1 MSFLPPDDGS
11 AVIRLN
17 PADAPHFDPSG
28 RIGFHLVDTT
38 MLYAPK
44 SGGVKRYLTA
54 KRAWL
59 ARRRRDVTHS
69 LVVPGA
75 VTRLQAEGL
84 VTVAAPKLPFTDGY
98 RCPTRPMKWGQV
110 LQALQPD
117 LIEAGDPYVPGHA
130 VLDAAEMLGVP
141 AVAFTHTDA
150 VALAQLH
157 LGDWATH
164 PVLKAWATFCK
175 RFDKV
180 VAPSGYIR
188 ERLADYGVDQVEVQ
202 HLGVDLELFHPMRA
216 DRAALRQRLGLGPE
230 ARLLMFAGRPSREKN
245 LEALV
250 GAVQRLGAPYHL
262 VLIGAGR
269 DLCDEDRVICLGY
282 ERDPVKLAGVMASCD
297 ALVHANANEAFG
309 LVVLEALACGLPVVG
324 PLQGGIGE
332 LIDESVGQRARR
344 ADGVGMA
351 ETIEAL
357 FMRDVE
363 AVSAAARRRA
373 VERHGWDAT
382 FEGLMRIYGELLSQ
396 SDRMPMAMSA

>member
-1 MSFLPPDDGS
+1 
-11 AVIRLN
+11 
-17 PADAPHFDPSG
+17 
-28 RIGFHLVDTT
+28 

-59 ARRRRDVTHS
+59 ARRRRDVTHT

-75 VTRLQAEGL
+75 ATRARAEGL

-98 RCPTRPMKWGQV
+98 RCPTRPVKWGQV
-110 LQALQPD
+110 LRALQPD

-130 VLDAAEMLGVP
+130 ALDAAEMLGVP

-157 LGDWATH
+157 LGDWAAH
-164 PVLKAWATFCK
+164 PALRAWSTFCK

-180 VAPSGYIR
+180 VAPSAFIR
-188 ERLADYGVDQVEVQ
+188 ERLVDYGVDQVEVQ

-216 DRAALRQRLGLGPE
+216 DRAALRRRLGLGPE

-262 VLIGAGR
+262 LLIGAGR

-282 ERDPVKLAGVMASCD
+282 ERDPVRLAGVMASCD
-297 ALVHANANEAFG
+297 ALVHANANEPFG
-309 LVVLEALACGLPVVG
+309 LVVLEALASGLPVVG
-324 PLQGGIGE
+324 PRKGGVGE
-332 LIDESVGQRARR
+332 LIDATVGQPAHR

-351 ETIEAL
+351 EAIEAL
-357 FMRDVE
+357 FARDRQ
-363 AVSAAARRRA
+363 AVARAARARA
-373 VERHGWDAT
+373 VDRHGWDAT
-382 FEGLMRIYGELLSQ
+382 FEGLMRIYGDLLA
-396 SDRMPMAMSA
+396 RGARAPIALSA

>member
-1 MSFLPPDDGS
+1 
-11 AVIRLN
+11 VIRLN
-17 PADAPHFDPSG
+17 PADAPHFDRSG

-38 MLYAPK
+38 MLFAPK

-69 LVVPGA
+69 LVVPGPR
-75 VTRLQAEGL
+75 TRIHSDGL

-98 RCPTRPMKWGQV
+98 RCPTRPVKWGQV

-130 VLDAAEMLGVP
+130 ALDAAEALGVP

-157 LGDWATH
+157 LGDWAAN
-164 PVLKAWATFCK
+164 PVLTAWAGFCN
-175 RFDKV
+175 RFDRV
-180 VAPSGYIR
+180 VAPSGFIR

-202 HLGVDLELFHPMRA
+202 HLGVDLELFHPQRA
-216 DRAALRQRLGLGPE
+216 DREALRARLGVRPD

-282 ERDPVKLAGVMASCD
+282 ERDPVRLAEVMASCD
-297 ALVHANANEAFG
+297 ALVHANANEPFG
-309 LVVLEALACGLPVVG
+309 LVVLEALASGLPVVG
-324 PLQGGIGE
+324 PERGGVGE

-351 ETIEAL
+351 EAIEAL
-357 FMRDVE
+357 FARDRE
-363 AVSAAARRRA
+363 ALSRAARRRA

-396 SDRMPMAMSA
+396 AERMPMALSA